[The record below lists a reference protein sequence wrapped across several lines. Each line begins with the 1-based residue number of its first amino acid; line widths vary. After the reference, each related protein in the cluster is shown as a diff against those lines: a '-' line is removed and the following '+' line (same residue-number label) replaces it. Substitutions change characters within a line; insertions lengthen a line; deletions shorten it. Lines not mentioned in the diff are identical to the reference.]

1 MKEFINTFTK
11 CCQRDTLKVTHLL
24 SGTVE
29 CKCLVFY
36 LHSKCA
42 VPLTFVLAW
51 LLSLSCVCGIWMDVY
66 MVFVHFCFDLDFWI
80 LVSSGRTEVG
90 IRCPP
95 APFTEARSLS
105 QTLIL
110 LVKLALLACLIWGL
124 KTPPSRVGNTGR
136 LLWSLSA
143 ARLLGIRT
151 LNRMLAV
158 PEFFLKNSTSQLH
171 VQSI

>member
-1 MKEFINTFTK
+1 M
-11 CCQRDTLKVTHLL
+11 
-24 SGTVE
+24 
-29 CKCLVFY
+29 
-36 LHSKCA
+36 
-42 VPLTFVLAW
+42 
-51 LLSLSCVCGIWMDVY
+51 
-66 MVFVHFCFDLDFWI
+66 
-80 LVSSGRTEVG
+80 SSGRTEVG

-95 APFTEARSLS
+95 VPFTEAKSLG
-105 QTLIL
+105 QTLIS
-110 LVKLALLACLIWGL
+110 LVKLALLACLIWEL

-136 LLWSLSA
+136 LLWPLSA